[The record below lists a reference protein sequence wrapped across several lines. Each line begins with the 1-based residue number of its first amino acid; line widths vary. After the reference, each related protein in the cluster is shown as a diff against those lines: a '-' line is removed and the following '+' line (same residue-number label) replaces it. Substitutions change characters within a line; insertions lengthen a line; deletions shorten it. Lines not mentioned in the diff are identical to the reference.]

1 MGHHDSDTGGA
12 LSSCDCDL
20 LVSRIIIVNFVQAEH
35 MNMRVK
41 LIILMILLLFKE
53 VGPAYGLIL
62 VLRPLGTDQG

>member
-1 MGHHDSDTGGA
+1 VGHHDSDTGAA
-12 LSSCDCDL
+12 LSSCDCVL

-41 LIILMILLLFKE
+41 LIILMILLFKE
-53 VGPAYGLIL
+53 VGPAHGLIL